1 MNRQEFLIDQIASR
15 AVSRATGVA
24 SHRDMSLD
32 FHYGPLGQI
41 QVLVSIDG
49 GKLLDASVGEIEI
62 AFERGFTIKG

>member
-1 MNRQEFLIDQIASR
+1 MNRQEFLVDQIASR
-15 AVSRATGVA
+15 RISRTIGAA

-32 FHYGPLGQI
+32 FHYGPLGQMR
-41 QVLVSIDG
+41 VLVYIDG